1 MVDEENKELE
11 QEDKQEQKEENK
23 EQAKRDIKL
32 VITSVVATLLFII
45 ILLLLVLL
53 GIKKCSNDSTT
64 SSSSSSEPESHE
76 PTYNY
81 TEAQVHKLDDK
92 FKAIVNSY
100 RNLVMGDTPDELV
113 DIKSVT
119 YTDNYETGKFSLSI
133 SVTSVDNKVYL
144 YTAKDTFYPEDKSKF
159 TNIVDYLLL
168 DDTPDIFTEGDTNT
182 EYSCN
187 TYTKT
192 EEVITTEQTSY
203 KYVISS
209 NATSD
214 KFIDGFYYKD
224 YTYHIYQHQ
233 TYNGTD
239 PFTNDGISIGLDHR
253 LYCYYQEL
261 NK

>member
-1 MVDEENKELE
+1 MSDEENKELE

-53 GIKKCSNDSTT
+53 GIKKCSNDSTI
-64 SSSSSSEPESHE
+64 SFSSSSEPESHE

-81 TEAQVHKLDDK
+81 TETQVHKLDDK

-133 SVTSVDNKVYL
+133 SV
-144 YTAKDTFYPEDKSKF
+144 
-159 TNIVDYLLL
+159 
-168 DDTPDIFTEGDTNT
+168 
-182 EYSCN
+182 
-187 TYTKT
+187 
-192 EEVITTEQTSY
+192 
-203 KYVISS
+203 
-209 NATSD
+209 
-214 KFIDGFYYKD
+214 
-224 YTYHIYQHQ
+224 
-233 TYNGTD
+233 
-239 PFTNDGISIGLDHR
+239 
-253 LYCYYQEL
+253 
-261 NK
+261 

>member
-1 MVDEENKELE
+1 MSDEENTKLE
-11 QEDKQEQKEENK
+11 QEDNQ

-53 GIKKCSNDSTT
+53 GIKKCSNKNDVI
-64 SSSSSSEPESHE
+64 SSSSSEIETHE

-100 RNLVMGDTPDELV
+100 RNLVMGDTPDALV

-133 SVTSVDNKVYL
+133 SVTSVGNKVYL
-144 YTAKDTFYPEDKSKF
+144 YTVKDTFYPEDKSKF

-209 NATSD
+209 NVTSD
-214 KFIDGFYYKD
+214 KFIDGFYFKD

-233 TYNGTD
+233 SYSGTD
-239 PFTNDGISIGLDHR
+239 PFTNDGISIGLNHR
-253 LYCYYQEL
+253 LYCYYSEL
-261 NK
+261 SKTV